1 MSDETVETKPWAL
14 LAYTVADDH
23 SGGDPIDAPVKKELK
38 AMCDAA
44 DFGQVSI
51 AAQVDFKNTSGVFRA
66 SLVTQPETRDFE
78 DVSAEDHPLWR
89 QILGQLEGSALRVQ
103 MDKTDLNSARA
114 DVFRDF
120 LRFGVQ
126 QCPADRYLVF
136 VYGHSSG
143 PMGLFYDRDSQKHVP
158 NTMRLNDLAESV
170 RAVDGRAA
178 VVVFRDCFMNTLETA
193 YQFKGVAEF
202 LIASQSEV
210 PIAGIWPWMAL
221 MTTLMPGAGSD
232 HVARALAMQLG
243 SFLDA
248 KANRDPFAD
257 APISLIDLNAAEATA
272 GPLKALA
279 DALEEARRDPE
290 RCGACARAL
299 DGARV
304 GYENDPS
311 RPGDP
316 ALLDV
321 PTMCKNLEQLGADP
335 VAGPARSLGD
345 VVRSRLVRWHH
356 AQKDRYYGTSI
367 YYKPVKPKD
376 IEMSVM
382 QAGDEEEAE
391 KDAACYRQLAL
402 SVATGWDRVAL
413 NPLIDPSG
421 AS

>member
-23 SGGDPIDAPVKKELK
+23 SDGDPIDAPVKEELK
-38 AMCDAA
+38 AICDAA

-51 AAQVDFKNTSGVFRA
+51 ATQVDFKNISGIFRSSVIA
-66 SLVTQPETRDFE
+66 PPEERGFE
-78 DVSAEDHPLWR
+78 DVAAEDYPLWR
-89 QILGQLEGSALRVQ
+89 QILDQLEGSALRVQ
-103 MDKTDLNSARA
+103 MDKTDLNSARG

-126 QCPADRYLVF
+126 ECPAERYVVF

-158 NTMRLNDLAESV
+158 NTMRLNDLADSV
-170 RAVDGRAA
+170 RALDGRAA

-193 YQFKGVAEF
+193 YQLRGAAEF
-202 LIASQSEV
+202 MIASQSEV
-210 PIAGIWPWMAL
+210 PIAGIWPWTAL

-257 APISLIDLNAAEATA
+257 APISLIDLSAADATA

-290 RCGACARAL
+290 RNAACARAL

-321 PTMCKNLEQLGADP
+321 PTMCKNLEQLGSDP
-335 VAGPARSLGD
+335 VAGPAAALGD

-367 YYKPVKPKD
+367 YYKPVKAKD

-391 KDAACYRQLAL
+391 KDAAYYRQLAL

-421 AS
+421 ES